1 MKEHEKLEKWQNRW
15 DELARQIE
23 DIPLEEL
30 PEKYIYQI
38 IILEEQIENQETEI
52 SELKYFIEVSK
63 AKTKD
68 DKRGLFI
75 YLIISFLTIGFLLF
89 QLVNTKQEYQQKLER
104 CKTNTTLCNQN
115 TSEQLGMNYT
125 S

>member
-1 MKEHEKLEKWQNRW
+1 MR
-15 DELARQIE
+15 
-23 DIPLEEL
+23 
-30 PEKYIYQI
+30 EKYIYQI

-115 TSEQLGMNYT
+115 TTEQLGMNYT
-125 S
+125 G